1 MRERLFLLGRDPS
14 SMSRADGSGP
24 DEAPSSL
31 PDWAQASPREIGEAL
46 ARALAKPTGGWVV
59 LDASRTIRSGP
70 RKYLVAGKELVA
82 WWCRKPGHE
91 GPRVGPDFCPHMGAE
106 LSKGSVDREGRIVC
120 PWHALAFSG
129 ISGTETSHTQKKG
142 GFAPLVAFD
151 DGVLTWARV
160 PELAH
165 EGDPLT
171 ERPFLATRPA
181 RFLDAVIR
189 VEARCEPRD
198 VLANR
203 LDPWHGAHFHP
214 HSFARLRVVDRGT
227 DHVTV
232 RVVYRIAGNVGM
244 EVDARFECPDARTI
258 VMTVVAGEGV
268 GSVVETHATP
278 LSAGRTAIVEATLAT
293 SERPEVISWL
303 PRAGSLLRPF
313 VEARARRLW
322 ADDVEYCERT
332 HALRARGEPPPG
344 DDEA

>member
-14 SMSRADGSGP
+14 SMARTDGSGP
-24 DEAPSSL
+24 DEDPSSL

-46 ARALAKPTGGWVV
+46 ERALAKPAGGWVV

-82 WWCRKPGHE
+82 WWCKKPGHE

-129 ISGTETSHTQKKG
+129 AEKKG
-142 GFAPLVAFD
+142 SFAPLLAID

-160 PELAH
+160 PELAR
-165 EGDPLT
+165 EDDPLT
-171 ERPFLATRPA
+171 ERPFLPTRPA

-189 VEARCEPRD
+189 MEARCEPRD
-198 VLANR
+198 VIANR

-214 HSFARLRVVDRGT
+214 HSFARLRVVDRGP

-232 RVVYRIAGNVGM
+232 RVVYRIAGRVGM
-244 EVDARFECPDARTI
+244 EVDARFDCPDARTI
-258 VMTVVAGEGV
+258 VMTIVAGEGL

-278 LSAGRTAIVEATLAT
+278 LADGRTAIVEATLAT
-293 SERPEVISWL
+293 SERPEVMSWL

-322 ADDVEYCERT
+322 VDDVDYCERT
-332 HALRARGEPPPG
+332 HALRARGMPSGGEKS
-344 DDEA
+344 

>member
-14 SMSRADGSGP
+14 SMARAHGP
-24 DEAPSSL
+24 SPDQGPSTL

-46 ARALAKPTGGWVV
+46 ERALAKRTGGWVV

-70 RKYLVAGKELVA
+70 RKYLVAGNELVA
-82 WWCRKPGHE
+82 WWCKKPGHE

-129 ISGTETSHTQKKG
+129 EPAREGERK
-142 GFAPLVAFD
+142 GFAPLRTFD
-151 DGVLTWARV
+151 DGVLTWV
-160 PELAH
+160 QLPSLAH
-165 EGDPLT
+165 DADPLT
-171 ERPFLATRPA
+171 ERPFLAARPA

-203 LDPWHGAHFHP
+203 LDPWHGAHFHA
-214 HSFARLRVVDRGT
+214 HSFARLRVVDRGP

-232 RVVYRIAGNVGM
+232 RVVYRIAGRVGM
-244 EVDARFECPDARTI
+244 EVDARFDCPDARTI
-258 VMTVVAGEGV
+258 VMTIVAGEGV

-278 LSAGRTAIVEATLAT
+278 LAEGRTAIVEATLAT

-303 PRAGSLLRPF
+303 PRASSLLRPF

-322 ADDVEYCERT
+322 VDDVDYCERI
-332 HALRARGEPPPG
+332 HALRARPEPPAGGEKP
-344 DDEA
+344 

>member
-1 MRERLFLLGRDPS
+1 MV
-14 SMSRADGSGP
+14 RADGAGP
-24 DEAPSSL
+24 DEDPSLL

-46 ARALAKPTGGWVV
+46 ERALARPTGGWVV

-70 RKYLVAGKELVA
+70 RKYLVAGRELVA
-82 WWCRKPGHE
+82 WWCKKPGHE

-129 ISGTETSHTQKKG
+129 SEKKG
-142 GFAPLVAFD
+142 SFAPLLTHD

-160 PELAH
+160 PELVRD
-165 EGDPLT
+165 EDPLT
-171 ERPFLATRPA
+171 ERPFLVARPQ

-189 VEARCEPRD
+189 MEARCEPRD
-198 VLANR
+198 VIANR

-214 HSFARLRVVDRGT
+214 HSFARLRVVDRGP

-232 RVVYRIAGNVGM
+232 RVVYRIAGRVGM
-244 EVDARFECPDARTI
+244 EVDARFDCPDARTI
-258 VMTVVAGEGV
+258 VMTIVAGEGV
-268 GSVVETHATP
+268 GSIVETHATP
-278 LSAGRTAIVEATLAT
+278 LAEGRTAIVEATLAT

-322 ADDVEYCERT
+322 VEDVDYCERT
-332 HALRARGEPPPG
+332 HALRKKGRGREP
-344 DDEA
+344 

>member
-1 MRERLFLLGRDPS
+1 
-14 SMSRADGSGP
+14 
-24 DEAPSSL
+24 
-31 PDWAQASPREIGEAL
+31 
-46 ARALAKPTGGWVV
+46 
-59 LDASRTIRSGP
+59 
-70 RKYLVAGKELVA
+70 
-82 WWCRKPGHE
+82 
-91 GPRVGPDFCPHMGAE
+91 MGAE

-332 HALRARGEPPPG
+332 HALRASGEPPPG